1 MSMEDAQIDRIKLD
15 ITNYGSAAEKKL
27 LEIKASI
34 HSLVQISSLLD
45 QNQKSYVDIVGNYKY
60 DHNETAIHTMNIEP
74 RFSTAEMAE
83 DSEVIS
89 ELKQTSESLE
99 SERIVEISRL
109 ERTFKELGSFLGGI
123 RDSSSDLSLIWKAKI
138 RSSET

>member
-1 MSMEDAQIDRIKLD
+1 
-15 ITNYGSAAEKKL
+15 
-27 LEIKASI
+27 
-34 HSLVQISSLLD
+34 
-45 QNQKSYVDIVGNYKY
+45 
-60 DHNETAIHTMNIEP
+60 
-74 RFSTAEMAE
+74 MAE